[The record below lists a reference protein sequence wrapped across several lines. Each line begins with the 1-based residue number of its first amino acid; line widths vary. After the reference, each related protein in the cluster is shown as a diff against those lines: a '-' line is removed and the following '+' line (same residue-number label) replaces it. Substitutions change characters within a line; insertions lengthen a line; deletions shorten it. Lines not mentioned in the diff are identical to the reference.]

1 MKKTYII
8 PATEVVEIKI
18 SQLIMTSQ
26 MRVLD
31 GELES
36 GEILSRGTKGDFWDD
51 EEDEEDYY

>member
-36 GEILSRGTKGDFWDD
+36 EEILSRGTKGDIWDD
-51 EEDEEDYY
+51 EDEDY

>member
-26 MRVLD
+26 MGVLD
-31 GELES
+31 GELETE
-36 GEILSRGTKGDFWDD
+36 EILSRGTKRDIWDD
-51 EEDEEDYY
+51 EDVDY

>member
-26 MRVLD
+26 MGVLD
-31 GELES
+31 VELES
-36 GEILSRGTKGDFWDD
+36 SEEILSRGTKRDIWDD
-51 EEDEEDYY
+51 EDVDY

>member
-26 MRVLD
+26 MGVLD

-36 GEILSRGTKGDFWDD
+36 EEILSRGTKGDMWD
-51 EEDEEDYY
+51 EDEDY

>member
-8 PATEVVEIKI
+8 PATEVVEIKVC
-18 SQLIMTSQ
+18 QLVMASK
-26 MRVLD
+26 MDVLNE
-31 GELES
+31 ELES

>member
-18 SQLIMTSQ
+18 SQLVMASQ
-26 MRVLD
+26 MGVLD

-36 GEILSRGTKGDFWDD
+36 GEILSRGTKGDMWDD
-51 EEDEEDYY
+51 EEDYY

>member
-26 MRVLD
+26 MGVLD

-36 GEILSRGTKGDFWDD
+36 DEILSRGTKGDIWDD
-51 EEDEEDYY
+51 EEEDY

>member
-26 MRVLD
+26 MDVLD

-36 GEILSRGTKGDFWDD
+36 GEILSRGTKGDFGDD
-51 EEDEEDYY
+51 EEEDY

>member
-26 MRVLD
+26 MGVL
-31 GELES
+31 
-36 GEILSRGTKGDFWDD
+36 RGSKNDIWD
-51 EEDEEDYY
+51 EDEEDY

>member
-26 MRVLD
+26 MGVLD
-31 GELES
+31 VELES
-36 GEILSRGTKGDFWDD
+36 SEEILSIEYCLVRMRCLSRR
-51 EEDEEDYY
+51 

>member
-26 MRVLD
+26 MGVLNV
-31 GELES
+31 ELES
-36 GEILSRGTKGDFWDD
+36 SEEILSRGTKGDMWDD
-51 EEDEEDYY
+51 EEDYY

>member
-26 MRVLD
+26 MGVLD

-36 GEILSRGTKGDFWDD
+36 EEILSRGSKNDIWD
-51 EEDEEDYY
+51 EDEEDY

>member
-26 MRVLD
+26 MDVLD

>member
-36 GEILSRGTKGDFWDD
+36 GEILSRGTKGDMWDD
-51 EEDEEDYY
+51 EDEDY

>member
-26 MRVLD
+26 MDVLD

-36 GEILSRGTKGDFWDD
+36 EEILSRGTKGDMWDD
-51 EEDEEDYY
+51 EEEDY

>member
-26 MRVLD
+26 MGVLD

-36 GEILSRGTKGDFWDD
+36 EEILSRGTKGDFWDD
-51 EEDEEDYY
+51 EEEDY

>member
-26 MRVLD
+26 MGVLD
-31 GELES
+31 GYLES
-36 GEILSRGTKGDFWDD
+36 EEILSRGTKGDIWDD
-51 EEDEEDYY
+51 EEEDY